1 MTEVVRAFEM
11 RYAIS
16 DDPVASHSVAMC
28 ETAATETA
36 LSHAIAVAKVLALTA
51 CDLLSNPGLV
61 ENARADFDK
70 RVGCTGRD

>member
-36 LSHAIAVAKVLALTA
+36 LSHAIAVAGVLALTA

-70 RVGCTGRD
+70 RVGYTGRD